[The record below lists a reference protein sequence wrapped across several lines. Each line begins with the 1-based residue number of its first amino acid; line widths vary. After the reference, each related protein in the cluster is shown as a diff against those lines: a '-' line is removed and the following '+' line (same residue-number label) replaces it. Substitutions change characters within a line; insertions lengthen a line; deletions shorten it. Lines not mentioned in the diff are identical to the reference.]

1 MKKLL
6 LSFMMVFCAIILF
19 AQTNTVL
26 KGTVKGNKDE
36 ALPGATVLYVEGGKT
51 ALTDEAGMFTFSN
64 LPAQVVTLQVSYT
77 GYTVV
82 TTKVD
87 LTKGNVANTVITLKY
102 DPLSLTDVVVTG
114 TTGARPKL
122 ATSVSTSSIRY
133 DEAVRAAPRTTAEI
147 FRNIPGIKAEASG
160 GDGNT
165 NITVRG
171 IPISAGGS
179 KYLQLQEDGL
189 PVLQFGDIAFAT
201 ADIFLRADQ
210 SIGRIEAIRGGSAST
225 LATNSPAGIIN
236 FISKTGGTNG
246 GSIALTSG
254 LDFNTTRTDFNY
266 GGSLSD
272 DVSFHIGGFYRSGEG
287 PRTAGYTANNGAQI
301 KMNFTK
307 KFKSGYARVY
317 LKYLNDR
324 AAAYMPMPIEVSGTN
339 ANPVYKSLAGFDA
352 KFGTLH
358 SPYLMQ
364 NVGLGANGELRRA
377 DVADGMHPV
386 SSSIGTEFVFDLGN
400 DWSVENRFRFSANN
414 GRFIAPFPAQVG
426 SRSAVLASIA
436 SATNTNLANA
446 TMRDAVSGNVYAGT
460 NAMIIH
466 MFDTELNNFNNAIND
481 VKLKK
486 KWNSG
491 SLLMG
496 FYKSYQNVN
505 MSWLWNS
512 YVTTVNGNGLRPLNV
527 FTASNEQITQNGLFA
542 YGVPVWGN
550 CCQRNYDLKYDIAAP
565 YAAINLEASDK
576 LNFEASV
583 RWDFGRVNGSYAGA
597 AQSSHDINNDGVIS
611 NNEKSVS
618 AIDHANAKPVN
629 YKYDYISYSVGANYQ
644 YNNQEAVFARIS
656 KGAVAKADR
665 LLFTPN
671 VLADGSARG
680 VQDDITQME
689 IGYKSNFTNGAIFV
703 TGFYA
708 NINEAGS
715 YEATTQRV
723 IENKYKSFGLE
734 IEGFYSI
741 TKNFN
746 LRAGITYTK
755 ADLTDGANKGKRPRR
770 QAPFIYNVTAAYQKG
785 SFNAGVNFIGTSA
798 SYAQDDNQLKFK
810 GYVMANPYVS
820 YRFTKALTASIN
832 GNNLFNALGITE
844 SEEGAITENTTNI
857 IRARSITGRT
867 VSATISFSF

>member
-317 LKYLNDR
+317 LKYLN
-324 AAAYMPMPIEVSGTN
+324 
-339 ANPVYKSLAGFDA
+339 
-352 KFGTLH
+352 
-358 SPYLMQ
+358 
-364 NVGLGANGELRRA
+364 
-377 DVADGMHPV
+377 
-386 SSSIGTEFVFDLGN
+386 
-400 DWSVENRFRFSANN
+400 
-414 GRFIAPFPAQVG
+414 
-426 SRSAVLASIA
+426 
-436 SATNTNLANA
+436 
-446 TMRDAVSGNVYAGT
+446 
-460 NAMIIH
+460 
-466 MFDTELNNFNNAIND
+466 
-481 VKLKK
+481 
-486 KWNSG
+486 
-491 SLLMG
+491 
-496 FYKSYQNVN
+496 
-505 MSWLWNS
+505 
-512 YVTTVNGNGLRPLNV
+512 
-527 FTASNEQITQNGLFA
+527 
-542 YGVPVWGN
+542 
-550 CCQRNYDLKYDIAAP
+550 
-565 YAAINLEASDK
+565 
-576 LNFEASV
+576 
-583 RWDFGRVNGSYAGA
+583 
-597 AQSSHDINNDGVIS
+597 
-611 NNEKSVS
+611 
-618 AIDHANAKPVN
+618 
-629 YKYDYISYSVGANYQ
+629 
-644 YNNQEAVFARIS
+644 
-656 KGAVAKADR
+656 
-665 LLFTPN
+665 
-671 VLADGSARG
+671 
-680 VQDDITQME
+680 
-689 IGYKSNFTNGAIFV
+689 
-703 TGFYA
+703 
-708 NINEAGS
+708 
-715 YEATTQRV
+715 
-723 IENKYKSFGLE
+723 
-734 IEGFYSI
+734 
-741 TKNFN
+741 
-746 LRAGITYTK
+746 
-755 ADLTDGANKGKRPRR
+755 
-770 QAPFIYNVTAAYQKG
+770 
-785 SFNAGVNFIGTSA
+785 
-798 SYAQDDNQLKFK
+798 
-810 GYVMANPYVS
+810 
-820 YRFTKALTASIN
+820 
-832 GNNLFNALGITE
+832 
-844 SEEGAITENTTNI
+844 
-857 IRARSITGRT
+857 
-867 VSATISFSF
+867 